1 MPIRRSRCH
10 DAALT
15 SSAPSRHRDYTG
27 FAASNEWRKN
37 LLSIDRKAVNPGS
50 PAQVGTSFSTRFR
63 NNFSTRFRAIQ
74 HRNFQ
79 LFIAGQL
86 TSLIGT
92 WMQNMAQQWLVYKL
106 THSAVL
112 LGVFAFASQ
121 VPMLFLSSLGGY
133 VGDHYNR
140 HRGVVAT
147 QSVSM
152 ILAFALAGLTLTHL
166 INEWELIAIAFMVG
180 IVNAFDVPIRQAFL
194 VQMVGKDDL
203 PNAIALNSSIFN
215 GARVVGPAIGAFT
228 VAWVGEGWCFFLN
241 GLSFV
246 AVIVA
251 LLMMKIKRAQTKPSE
266 QSPLK
271 SLMQGFRFAMS
282 DFPIRSA
289 LSLLSVLSLF
299 GLQYSVFM
307 PIYALDILKGD
318 ARTQGYLM
326 SAAGV
331 GALLGALHFA
341 ARTDYKGLARWIGA
355 TSLTCAIGLLIFSGA
370 RVFWLCVVVLFI
382 VGFAATS
389 QMAATNTLIQN
400 RVPDELRSRVMAVY
414 ATMFMGVQP
423 IGALIAGGLAKRITA
438 PHTLTV
444 FGALVL
450 LGSLVFLSRVVLRLQ
465 GTATGATKAAGDD

>member
-1 MPIRRSRCH
+1 M
-10 DAALT
+10 
-15 SSAPSRHRDYTG
+15 
-27 FAASNEWRKN
+27 
-37 LLSIDRKAVNPGS
+37 SIDRKAVNGAP
-50 PAQVGTSFSTRFR
+50 PAQAGTSFSIRFR
-63 NNFSTRFRAIQ
+63 NNFSTRFRAMQ

-92 WMQNMAQQWLVYKL
+92 WMQNMAQQWLVYRL

-112 LGVFAFASQ
+112 LGIFAFASQ

-140 HRGVVAT
+140 HRGVIAT
-147 QSVSM
+147 QTVSM
-152 ILAFALAGLTLTHL
+152 ILAFALAVLTLTHL
-166 INEWELIAIAFMVG
+166 INEWELIAVAFLVG

-194 VQMVGKDDL
+194 VQMVGKEDL

-228 VAWVGEGWCFFLN
+228 VAWVGEGWCFFVN

-251 LLMMKIKRAQTKPSE
+251 LLMMKIARAQTKPSE
-266 QSPLK
+266 ESPLK
-271 SLMQGFRFAMS
+271 SLMQGFRFAMH
-282 DFPIRSA
+282 DLPIRSA
-289 LSLLSVLSLF
+289 LTLLSVLSLF

-307 PIYALDILKGD
+307 PIYALDILRGD

-331 GALLGALHFA
+331 GAVLGALHFA
-341 ARTDYKGLARWIGA
+341 ARTDYKGLARWIAA
-355 TSLTCAIGLLIFSGA
+355 TSTTCSIGLLIFSEA
-370 RVFWLCVVVLFI
+370 KIFWLCVTVLFV

-423 IGALIAGGLAKRITA
+423 IGALIAAGVAKRVGA
-438 PHTLTV
+438 PQTLTV
-444 FGALVL
+444 FGSLVL
-450 LGSLVFLSRVVLRLQ
+450 LGSLIFLFRVVMKLRR
-465 GTATGATKAAGDD
+465 TSEATKAAADD